1 MTPTAQQAGSISRQR
16 GQSKWLLIAVL
27 GGLALLALVVF
38 FPGSAPDPVPAPMAD
53 DTDEPG
59 GETVAPAETAEQRG
73 DTAREIVAAM
83 KASGIDID
91 YADAYARAGAFHAE
105 GKLADA
111 QLLYFFAA
119 RGGNAD
125 AAFTLASMYDPLHHG
140 EQPTLMNKPDMV
152 QAFQWY
158 TQASSAG
165 IAAAGERL
173 TALRQWTEQ
182 AAASGDIQAEQLLLQ
197 WE

>member
-1 MTPTAQQAGSISRQR
+1 MTATAPQPGRIRKQR
-16 GQSKWLLIAVL
+16 GQSKWLLLAVL

-38 FPGSAPDPVPAPMAD
+38 LPGSSPDPVPAPLAGATAD
-53 DTDEPG
+53 PG
-59 GETVAPAETAEQRG
+59 SEAVAPAETAEQRG

-125 AAFTLASMYDPLHHG
+125 AAFTLASMYDPLHYG
-140 EQPTLMNKPDMV
+140 EQPTLMSKPDMV

-158 TQASSAG
+158 TQARSAG

-182 AAASGDIQAEQLLLQ
+182 AAASGNVAAEQLLLQ